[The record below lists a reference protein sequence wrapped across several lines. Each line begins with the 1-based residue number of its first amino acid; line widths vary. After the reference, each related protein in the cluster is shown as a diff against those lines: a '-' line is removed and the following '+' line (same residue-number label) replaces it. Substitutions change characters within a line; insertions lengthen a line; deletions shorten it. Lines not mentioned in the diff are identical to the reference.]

1 MWADNETTE
10 DFLNYEV
17 HCNLIKEYV
26 TNQNLLPLTI
36 GIFGDWGSGKSSIMK
51 LLEQKLKDNEKVL
64 TIYFNSWLFESYED
78 AKVSLLENILLELS
92 KNETLGETA
101 KKKILSL
108 ISRVDYM
115 KLAKDG
121 IKKYGKNIVDIIATG
136 GVGSVIEAG
145 FSMLN
150 KDKIDKLETA
160 DLTKLNQYI
169 KDEQKNTTK
178 NTIKT
183 FRKDFE
189 ELINL
194 TDYESV
200 VIFIDDLDRCMPERV
215 IETLEAI
222 KLFLSVPNTAFVI
235 GADERIIKHSI
246 SMHLKLHTLN
256 SDSDYLQDSKQIVT
270 DYIEKLI
277 QIPYR
282 LPKLSL
288 SEIETYNNLLFCK
301 TQLNENDF
309 KIVYDDYQSFK
320 QSDFYSAYSYGHIK
334 EKIDFDN
341 KPSLSSLLNL
351 SHSMS
356 QMITT
361 ILKGNPRQ
369 TKRFLNTFILR
380 TKLASVAKLDIDI
393 FVLIKLMLL
402 EYFDT
407 KLFKKLNEF
416 QSKNN
421 GFFPEINILEKVF
434 CEGIQNPFNDSFQ
447 EWQTPQMVS
456 WIKIEPKLSDT
467 DLRNYFWLFRDKT
480 ESTLSDVHMVSP
492 ILQKIYKGLKSTQET
507 EVRVSLESAKSLSYD
522 ELSEIFSLYENEINI
537 TPNLKELLSS
547 LHQLTIQINN
557 IDFHDRY
564 LNIVIALPYQKVN
577 KLIYLIDRLNNIKQ
591 KEVSLSDKVDGIIVN
606 YSEKEKGLLKNAA
619 IKYLEKG
626 N

>member
-17 HCNLIKEYV
+17 HCDLIKEYV
-26 TNQNLLPLTI
+26 TNPNLLPLTI
-36 GIFGDWGSGKSSIMK
+36 GVFGDWGSGKSSIMK
-51 LLEQKLKDNEKVL
+51 ILEQKLEDDEKVL
-64 TIYFNSWLFESYED
+64 TIYFNSWLFESYQD
-78 AKVSLLENILLELS
+78 AKISLLENILLELS

-121 IKKYGKNIVDIIATG
+121 IKKYGKNVVDIIATG
-136 GVGSVIEAG
+136 GVGSVIEAS
-145 FSMLN
+145 FSML
-150 KDKIDKLETA
+150 KKEKIDELETA
-160 DLTKLNQYI
+160 DLYKLNEYI
-169 KDEQKNTTK
+169 KDEQNNTSK

-301 TQLNENDF
+301 TQLEEDDF
-309 KIVYDDYQSFK
+309 KIVYDDYQIFK

-334 EKIDFDN
+334 EKINFDD

-380 TKLASVAKLDIDI
+380 KKLASVAKIDIDI

-421 GFFPEINILEKVF
+421 GYFPEINILEKVF
-434 CEGIQNPFNDSFQ
+434 CKGEENPFKDSFQ

-507 EVRVSLESAKSLSYD
+507 EVRVSLENAKNLSYD

-547 LHQLTIQINN
+547 LHQLTIKIDN

-577 KLIYLIDRLNNIKQ
+577 NLIYLIDRLNNIKQ
-591 KEVSLSDKVDGIIVN
+591 KEGSLSDKVDKIIVN
-606 YSEKEKGLLKNAA
+606 YSEKEKGLLKKAA